1 MAAHEPHPPQ
11 ESSQAM
17 NWRQRAAC
25 LDTDPELFFP
35 VGTIGHA
42 LDQIAQAKT
51 VCRDCPVRAQC
62 LEWALNTTQA
72 AGVWGGMD
80 EDERRQLRR
89 HRRARRRDQ

>member
-11 ESSQAM
+11 EPSQAM

-35 VGTIGHA
+35 VGTTGPA
-42 LDQIAQAKT
+42 LDQIAQAKA

-62 LEWALNTTQA
+62 LEWSLNTNQD
-72 AGVWGGMD
+72 AGVWGSMD

-89 HRRARRRDQ
+89 HRRAHRRDQ